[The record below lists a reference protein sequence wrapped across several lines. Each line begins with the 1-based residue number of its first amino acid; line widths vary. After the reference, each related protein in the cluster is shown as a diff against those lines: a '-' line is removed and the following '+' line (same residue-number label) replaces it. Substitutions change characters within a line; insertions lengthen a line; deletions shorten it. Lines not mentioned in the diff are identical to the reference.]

1 MSLHNDCNY
10 KNYDTIFVKDLV
22 INCIIGLLPQER
34 VYPQNLIV
42 DLELYTNLDKI
53 FEEDNIEHSINYVE
67 AIEVVKDCVVKA
79 QALTIE
85 HLLGI
90 IIKKLHSS
98 FEEKLIGVHVRIRKP
113 EILTETKNL
122 GVCATRFFK

>member
-1 MSLHNDCNY
+1 MSSHKDCNC

-53 FEEDNIEHSINYVE
+53 FEEDNIEYSINYVE
-67 AIEVVKDCVVKA
+67 AIDIVKDCVVKA

-90 IIKKLHSS
+90 IIKKLHAS
-98 FEEKLIGVHVRIRKP
+98 FEGKLISN
-113 EILTETKNL
+113 EASL
-122 GVCATRFFK
+122 